1 MILKCGLK
9 NIKAIINKIKMLQT
23 FNCLDLD
30 ILAPGYLSDFFLTDS
45 QNSKLMKHLQLIT
58 LKLVDWR
65 HFT

>member
-30 ILAPGYLSDFFLTDS
+30 ILALGYSSDFFLKDS

>member
-1 MILKCGLK
+1 
-9 NIKAIINKIKMLQT
+9 MLQT

-30 ILAPGYLSDFFLTDS
+30 TLAPGYLSDFFLTDS